1 MPDISPIGH
10 GSVGPIKRPTESAP
24 SQRPLDKT
32 ETSGRRSDRVELSDH
47 ARLLDQL
54 RDLPGIRQDL
64 VDNVREA
71 IARGS
76 YESPQRLGEAI
87 ERLFADLDE

>member
-1 MPDISPIGH
+1 MPDISSIGR
-10 GSVGPIKRPTESAP
+10 GSVGPINRPTESES
-24 SQRPLDKT
+24 SQRRLETT
-32 ETSGRRSDRVELSDH
+32 ETSARRSDRVELSDH

-87 ERLFADLDE
+87 ERLFADLGE